1 MRNVVFAVMLGV
13 VTATAS
19 WAQQPAAPAPPAAP
33 PRAAT
38 PAPLAAPAP
47 PAPPQRAQS
56 APSPRNIKFEI
67 FITESG
73 PAKPVTKNVSLT
85 VNDSGG
91 TGSVR
96 NLVKAPGDRPVS
108 LNVDVRNVQAF
119 EDGAVRANVNIEYQ
133 PYNPDATA
141 SSSGIQAS
149 ATSMFQDGRR
159 MQILQTTDPLSDR
172 RTTIEVLATV
182 LK

>member
-33 PRAAT
+33 PRPAT
-38 PAPLAAPAP
+38 PAAPAVPAP

-56 APSPRNIKFEI
+56 APSPRNIRFDI

-108 LNVDVRNVQAF
+108 LNVDVRGVQAF
-119 EDGAVRANVNIEYQ
+119 VDGAVRANVNIEYQ

-149 ATSMFQDGRR
+149 AVSMFQDGRR